1 MIVDNPYR
9 LPRTVVPSRYDVELA
24 PDLAAATFSGCV
36 RIDVDIVEATAELVL
51 NAAELEIRSA
61 LLQLADGT
69 TPATTHELD
78 EATERM
84 IIRSDRELLPGRAL
98 LTIEF
103 DGVLNDR
110 LRGFYRSTFTDDDG
124 EEQVIAASQMQAT
137 DCRKAFPCWD
147 EPAFKAVFGATL
159 VVDAGLLAISNSPEV
174 AREGRPGPKVAI
186 RYADTMV
193 MSSYLVAF
201 VVGRLEAT
209 EPVDVGGIPLR
220 LVHVPGKGHLAA
232 FGLDVGAFALR
243 WFQEYYGIPYPGEKV
258 DLVALPDFAAGAMEN
273 LGCITFRE
281 SLLLVDPDTS
291 TQAEQELVADVVSHE
306 LAHMWFGD
314 LVTMSWWNG
323 IWLNEAFA
331 TFMEVAA
338 CEAYRPD
345 WRRWTSFSL
354 ERTTAFETDS
364 LANTRSVEYEVR
376 SPTDT
381 EGMFDV
387 LTYQKGGSLLRMLQQ
402 FIGEEPFRAGINHYL
417 RTHSYANTET
427 GDLWDAIEHVTGQP
441 ARRLMDSWIWQPG
454 YPIVSAHV
462 DGTELVLRQQR
473 FGFDDETASD
483 PSRWVIPVHISQR
496 ADASADASAALER
509 KVLLDGDEL
518 RVPLLSPDATVI
530 VNAGGHGFFRVSY
543 DDTLRSRLTDKVVA
557 SMSTVERYMLVDDTW
572 AAVVSGRLAAGAF
585 LELARS
591 FSGERELQV
600 WQALANGLRS
610 CSRLLEGD
618 ALTSYRAVLRE
629 IVAPSLGRLGWEP
642 ADGED
647 DLTGQLRGLLVGLSA
662 VLGEDADSQQRARQL
677 FERAQAGAT
686 VDPELLAA
694 ATSVVASTGT
704 VEDYE
709 HFIERFRH
717 GATPQEQLRHLYA
730 LAEFDDA
737 ALMQRTCDFAFSGE
751 VKSQNAPFLLGRC
764 IANRDHGPL
773 AWRRVRER
781 WADAVATFP
790 SNTIIRMIDSVKLLN
805 RPEQEA
811 DIQGFFAEHDIPQ
824 SAKTLQQVLERQRV
838 NVALRTR
845 EEARLASDI
854 DRLLGR

>member
-1 MIVDNPYR
+1 M
-9 LPRTVVPSRYDVELA
+9 
-24 PDLAAATFSGCV
+24 
-36 RIDVDIVEATAELVL
+36 
-51 NAAELEIRSA
+51 ELEIRSIV
-61 LLQLADGT
+61 LELADDPLVPVEVT
-69 TPATTHELD
+69 YELD
-78 EATERM
+78 ESTERM
-84 IIRSDRELLPGRAL
+84 IIRAASDLPPGRAV

-110 LRGFYRSTFTDDDG
+110 LRGFYRSTFTDDAG
-124 EEQVIAASQMQAT
+124 VEQVIATSQMQAT

-159 VVDAGLLAISNSPEV
+159 VVDDGLLAISNGPEIS
-174 AREGRPGPKVAI
+174 RETRPGQKVAI
-186 RYADTMV
+186 RFADTMV

-201 VVGRLEAT
+201 VVGRLEVT

-220 LVHVPGKGHLAA
+220 LVHVPGKGHLTA

-281 SLLLVDPDTS
+281 SLLLVDPATS

-364 LANTRSVEYEVR
+364 LASTRSVEYEVR

-417 RTHSYANTET
+417 RTHKYANTET
-427 GDLWDAIEHVTGQP
+427 GDLWDAIEFVTGQP

-454 YPIVSAHV
+454 YPIVSASI
-462 DGTELVLRQQR
+462 DGDDLVLRQQR
-473 FGFDDETASD
+473 FGFDEETSSD

-496 ADASADASAALER
+496 AAGTDVSAAQER
-509 KVLLDGDEL
+509 KELLDGDEL
-518 RVPLLSPDATVI
+518 RVPLLGPDATVI

-543 DDTLRSRLTDKVVA
+543 DDALRSRLTGTVVA

-572 AAVVSGRLAAGAF
+572 AAVVCGRLPATAF

-591 FSGERELQV
+591 FSDERELQV

-618 ALTSYRAVLRE
+618 ALASYRAVVRQ
-629 IVAPSLGRLGWEP
+629 IVAPALGRLGWDP
-642 ADGED
+642 AEGED

-662 VLGEDADSQQRARQL
+662 VLGEDEDAQRRARRL
-677 FERAQAGAT
+677 FDAARDGT
-686 VDPELLAA
+686 VVDPELLAV

-709 HFIERFRH
+709 HFVERFRH

-730 LAEFDDA
+730 LAEFGDE

-764 IANRDHGPL
+764 IANRDHGTL

-790 SNTIIRMIDSVKLLN
+790 SNTIVRMVDGVKLLN

-811 DIQGFFAEHDIPQ
+811 DVQGFFAEHDIPQ

-838 NVALRTR
+838 NVALRAR

-854 DRLLGR
+854 VRLLDT